1 MKIMAFGPITS
12 LQIDGETMERV
23 RDFNLGVPKI
33 IADDDYNHE
42 SKRCLLIWRK
52 TMTHLYNFLKVETLF
67 CWKFQ
72 YNQSYDFSSCH
83 VWMRQLHH
91 KEWWVMNSWW
101 FWTLMLD
108 KSVES
113 ALDCK
118 ETHPVSIKEINPEY
132 SLERPMLKLN
142 LQYFGQLMWKTDSL
156 EKTLLLEK
164 IEGRRRRGGQRMRW
178 LDGIT
183 NSMDMSLPKLQELV
197 KNSKPWCAAVHG
209 VAESDMT
216 QQLNWTEHT
225 TYQILFVIGMF
236 FQQDWGSL
244 GPNKYPQSSLCPCTE
259 VSA

>member
-1 MKIMAFGPITS
+1 MKCPSGWSTSWNQDCWEKYHYPQICRSHHSHGRNWKGTKEPLDKCEIGEWNIWFKLHIQRMKIMAFGPITS

-83 VWMRQLHH
+83 VWMWQLHH
-91 KEWWVMNSWW
+91 KEWWAMNSWW
-101 FWTLMLD
+101 FWTLVLD

-118 ETHPVSIKEINPEY
+118 ETHPVILKEINPEY

-183 NSMDMSLPKLQELV
+183 NLVDMSCP
-197 KNSKPWCAAVHG
+197 
-209 VAESDMT
+209 
-216 QQLNWTEHT
+216 
-225 TYQILFVIGMF
+225 
-236 FQQDWGSL
+236 
-244 GPNKYPQSSLCPCTE
+244 SSR
-259 VSA
+259 SW

>member
-33 IADDDYNHE
+33 TADDDYNHE

-83 VWMRQLHH
+83 VWMWQLHH
-91 KEWWVMNSWW
+91 KEWWAMNNWW
-101 FWTLMLD
+101 FWTLVLD

-118 ETHPVSIKEINPEY
+118 ETHPVILKEINPEY
-132 SLERPMLKLN
+132 SLEGPMLKLN
-142 LQYFGQLMWKTDSL
+142 LQYFGQLMWRTDSL
-156 EKTLLLEK
+156 EKTLLLGN
-164 IEGRRRRGGQRMRW
+164 IEGRRREHDRGW
-178 LDGIT
+178 DGWMESPTWWTWICP
-183 NSMDMSLPKLQELV
+183 NSRSWWRIASPGMLQSMVLPRVRHDWATEL
-197 KNSKPWCAAVHG
+197 NIPHSKHYLEWAC
-209 VAESDMT
+209 
-216 QQLNWTEHT
+216 
-225 TYQILFVIGMF
+225 F
-236 FQQDWGSL
+236 
-244 GPNKYPQSSLCPCTE
+244 SSKTGAP
-259 VSA
+259 